1 MRRRKEFGGQT
12 SFRRSNSLPHRHSAE
27 PVMPET
33 ITPDME
39 EDEDLSYYIT
49 ERECDV
55 EGNPIPVR
63 RMAGN

>member
-1 MRRRKEFGGQT
+1 
-12 SFRRSNSLPHRHSAE
+12 
-27 PVMPET
+27 MPET

-55 EGNPIPVR
+55 EGKPIPVR